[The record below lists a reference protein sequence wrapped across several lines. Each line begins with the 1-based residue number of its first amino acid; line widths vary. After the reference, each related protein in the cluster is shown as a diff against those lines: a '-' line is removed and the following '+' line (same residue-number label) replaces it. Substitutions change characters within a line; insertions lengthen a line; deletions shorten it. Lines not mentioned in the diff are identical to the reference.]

1 MPIIIDNFH
10 VRLKA
15 PIDNRFVVGGSD
27 SFYQNK
33 DDIENKYLG
42 LRIWDLN
49 IPGGP
54 FCWKGDIEGWVSE
67 NAIGVTVDGTTSPG
81 YLPVFTSGPTV
92 LGNSLLYQTNNQIG
106 IGILPSSINPNT
118 QVNGSV
124 ISFVSNGLHVSGN
137 IKTDNFLIGK
147 GDYITQ
153 LNASNVNAGLLDI
166 RYIDNRQFG
175 GIGLSVVGGPYVL
188 LNTGLSNGVNWVA
201 ANTLTV
207 ANANLASN
215 ISIVDD
221 NISPSINYIT
231 FALNIGNQQLKVSTS
246 KMQFK
251 PDTGQLYLSDG
262 NTGAPVYSFL
272 SGSNTGFYYNY
283 SGNGNVI
290 PSTIPGIGTSIEG
303 VEVTRTNRN
312 GLVVNNRIYISPTT
326 DNLTNVGHG
335 IVWLLG
341 AATNDININD
351 GFVYNGQRLNFYG
364 IGSHIPTDSGIATGR
379 GTYIAGYFGVDI
391 FSGGRLKVKVD
402 EYNDVN
408 IFSRLNIN
416 PTGIDGMYD
425 RLGSATNENRVLLT
439 IKSTGGIQGN
449 SVVIK
454 DWSVR
459 SALVPNTSTQD
470 SWLTWKHHNGI
481 TIDGYYNTPNGLA
494 KPDLA
499 PDSPT
504 YGTLTFWERHPYLHE
519 HYFGSADRKTLTI
532 NSSVNNTGGLT
543 SFVKVDGNIYNVTG
557 NSFIGAYSVVSTKTL
572 EDVLNNNLPKTI
584 KTGMFDINGT
594 SMYTTVPNPNGKF
607 TNITVNDN
615 DFANYLKWLEIPYNS
630 PELNNVAAGQT
641 SYISGSSIEGLN
653 GNPYGA
659 GRARY
664 DTYGTRN
671 SFQQA
676 WHNIKGYK
684 VFQIQQRGSADSRF
698 KVLMY
703 KDPAYIAD
711 FNSGKLTE
719 WKLEKNATGVS
730 VAYGGIGN
738 GGRYDFL
745 LICPTYYPIPTYFMN
760 QPGMSHVE
768 IYIHEPTGEYQDMA
782 LYINLQR
789 RSVLVPTT
797 LNTNLPGVSIGSYT
811 GI

>member
-67 NAIGVTVDGTTSPG
+67 NAIGVTVDGSTSPG
-81 YLPVFTSGPTV
+81 YLPFFTSGPTV
-92 LGNSLLYQTNNQIG
+92 LGNSLLYQTSNQIG

-118 QVNGSV
+118 QVNGSA
-124 ISFVSNGLHVSGN
+124 ISFVSNGLHVAGN

-283 SGNGNVI
+283 SGNGNII

-312 GLVVNNRIYISPTT
+312 GLVVNNRIYIQPTSN
-326 DNLTNVGHG
+326 NLSDVGYG
-335 IVWLLG
+335 IVWLLNG
-341 AATNDININD
+341 ATNDQGFND
-351 GFVYNGQRLNFYG
+351 GFAYNGQRLNFYG
-364 IGSHIPTDSGIATGR
+364 LGSHIPTDSGQSTGR
-379 GTYIAGYFGVDI
+379 GTYISGYFGVDI
-391 FSGGRLKVKVD
+391 FSGNRLKVKVD

-416 PTGIDGMYD
+416 TTGIDGMYD
-425 RLGSATNENRVLLT
+425 RLGSETNENRVLLT
-439 IKSTGGIQGN
+439 IKSTGGIAGN
-449 SVVIK
+449 NVVIK

-459 SALVPNTSTQD
+459 SALVLNASTQD

-481 TIDGYYNTPNGLA
+481 TIDGFYNTPNR
-494 KPDLA
+494 PDAGQL
-499 PDSPT
+499 ST
-504 YGTLTFWERHPYLHE
+504 SGTLTFWERHPYINE
-519 HYFGSADRKTLTI
+519 QYFGSVDRKTLTI
-532 NSSVNNTGGLT
+532 NSST
-543 SFVKVDGNIYNVTG
+543 SPFVKVDGNLLVGTNTISPSAVADFTSTNKGIIPPRLTTAQRGTIVTPVAGVTIYNTTTKHMEVYDGTDWVG
-557 NSFIGAYSVVSTKTL
+557 LSTTKVVS
-572 EDVLNNNLPKTI
+572 
-584 KTGMFDINGT
+584 
-594 SMYTTVPNPNGKF
+594 
-607 TNITVNDN
+607 
-615 DFANYLKWLEIPYNS
+615 
-630 PELNNVAAGQT
+630 AA
-641 SYISGSSIEGLN
+641 
-653 GNPYGA
+653 
-659 GRARY
+659 
-664 DTYGTRN
+664 
-671 SFQQA
+671 
-676 WHNIKGYK
+676 
-684 VFQIQQRGSADSRF
+684 V
-698 KVLMY
+698 
-703 KDPAYIAD
+703 
-711 FNSGKLTE
+711 
-719 WKLEKNATGVS
+719 
-730 VAYGGIGN
+730 
-738 GGRYDFL
+738 
-745 LICPTYYPIPTYFMN
+745 
-760 QPGMSHVE
+760 
-768 IYIHEPTGEYQDMA
+768 
-782 LYINLQR
+782 
-789 RSVLVPTT
+789 TT
-797 LNTNLPGVSIGSYT
+797 LNRSSPGGANGWQDNYRIYNYAFIYPPTGYTISNLVGFIPSIAYIDFAGDVNGDDTFWCRYDIELPNTTYNSSSVATSNPIYGT
-811 GI
+811 TARIRVWCNNSENHANSIVNYLAIWEK

>member
-67 NAIGVTVDGTTSPG
+67 NAIGVTVDGTTSQG

-92 LGNSLLYQTNNQIG
+92 LGNSLLYQTSNQIG

-118 QVNGSV
+118 QVNGSA
-124 ISFVSNGLHVSGN
+124 IDFVSNGLHVSGN

-153 LNASNVNAGLLDI
+153 LNAGNVVGPGLLDI
-166 RYIDNRQFG
+166 RYIDNRQSG

-221 NISPSINYIT
+221 NISDVNYIT

-283 SGNGNVI
+283 SGNGNII

-312 GLVVNNRIYISPTT
+312 GLVVNNRIYIQPTSNNT
-326 DNLTNVGHG
+326 DVGYG
-335 IVWLLG
+335 IVWSTNG
-341 AATNDININD
+341 NSTNDNSIND
-351 GFVYNGQRLNFYG
+351 GFTYNGQRLNFYG
-364 IGSHIPTDSGIATGR
+364 IGSHLPTDSDSTTGR
-379 GTYIAGYFGVDI
+379 GTYISGYFGVDI
-391 FSGGRLKVKVD
+391 FSGNRLKVKVD

-416 PTGIDGMYD
+416 TTGIDGMYD

-439 IKSTGGIQGN
+439 IKSTGGIAGN

-459 SALVPNTSTQD
+459 ASQALTPNSGSQD

-481 TIDGYYNTPNGLA
+481 TIDGYYNTPNGPA

-504 YGTLTFWERHPYLHE
+504 YGTLTFWERHPYINE
-519 HYFGSADRKTLTI
+519 QYFGSVDRKTLTI
-532 NSSVNNTGGLT
+532 NSST
-543 SFVKVDGNIYNVTG
+543 SPFVKVDGLLNVLGSING
-557 NSFIGAYSVVSTKTL
+557 NTTISGNWIATNVEAVNTTIDNKVMTPMKTKTAITAIKSTSS
-572 EDVLNNNLPKTI
+572 VLSYTN
-584 KTGMFDINGT
+584 NGT
-594 SMYTTVPNPNGKF
+594 
-607 TNITVNDN
+607 ITWTHGLLGIP
-615 DFANYLKWLEIPYNS
+615 DFVSVTFICK
-630 PELNNVAAGQT
+630 VAEGSNAAT
-641 SYISGSSIEGLN
+641 SYQIGDRIQVFPTSQPEGQQEGYSLRKTTSSIIIKIGSN
-653 GNPYGA
+653 GA
-659 GRARY
+659 GFYVRP
-664 DTYGTRN
+664 DNGTTFLSATN
-671 SFQQA
+671 
-676 WHNIKGYK
+676 WNIEITAYK
-684 VFQIQQRGSADSRF
+684 F
-698 KVLMY
+698 
-703 KDPAYIAD
+703 
-711 FNSGKLTE
+711 
-719 WKLEKNATGVS
+719 
-730 VAYGGIGN
+730 
-738 GGRYDFL
+738 
-745 LICPTYYPIPTYFMN
+745 
-760 QPGMSHVE
+760 
-768 IYIHEPTGEYQDMA
+768 
-782 LYINLQR
+782 
-789 RSVLVPTT
+789 
-797 LNTNLPGVSIGSYT
+797 
-811 GI
+811 

>member
-67 NAIGVTVDGTTSPG
+67 NAIGVTVDGSTSPG

-92 LGNSLLYQTNNQIG
+92 LGNSLLYQTSNQIG

-118 QVNGSV
+118 QVNGSA

-188 LNTGLSNGVNWVA
+188 LNTGLNNGVNWVA

-231 FALNIGNQQLKVSTS
+231 FVLNIGNQQLKVSTS

-283 SGNGNVI
+283 SGNGNLI

-303 VEVTRTNRN
+303 VEITRTNRN
-312 GLVVNNRIYISPTT
+312 GLVVNNRIYIQPTSN
-326 DNLTNVGHG
+326 NLSDVGYG
-335 IVWLLG
+335 IVWLLNG
-341 AATNDININD
+341 ATNDQGFND
-351 GFVYNGQRLNFYG
+351 GFAYNGQRLNFYG
-364 IGSHIPTDSGIATGR
+364 IGSHIPTDSGQSTGR
-379 GTYIAGYFGVDI
+379 GTYISGYFGVDM

-416 PTGIDGMYD
+416 TTGIDGMYD
-425 RLGSATNENRVLLT
+425 RLGSSTNENRVLLT
-439 IKSTGGIQGN
+439 IKSTGGIAGN
-449 SVVIK
+449 NVVIK

-459 SALVPNTSTQD
+459 SGLVPNASTQD

-481 TIDGYYNTPNGLA
+481 TIDGVYNTPNGPA
-494 KPDLA
+494 KPDSA
-499 PDSPT
+499 PDSST

-519 HYFGSADRKTLTI
+519 QYFGSADRKTLTV
-532 NSSVNNTGGLT
+532 NSST
-543 SFVKVDGNIYNVTG
+543 SPFVKVDGNILVGSSTTQITNSTGNIVVGSGNLLVGTNTIVPSAIVDFSSTTKGFLPPRMTTTQRNAIVSPVTG
-557 NSFIGAYSVVSTKTL
+557 LTIYNTDTGWVQTNQSNTHRNALNTYDGSKWVGVTTFLYRGRTAIFNPGTDELIKIWLTTTGPVINGPLPTNTIQVSSQNYLVVGSL
-572 EDVLNNNLPKTI
+572 EVVGVNDTYDNYNRDNDVLFTI
-584 KTGMFDINGT
+584 GR
-594 SMYTTVPNPNGKF
+594 KF
-607 TNITVNDN
+607 TESFELALRELGNSAQNLR
-615 DFANYLKWLEIPYNS
+615 FSFYL
-630 PELNNVAAGQT
+630 
-641 SYISGSSIEGLN
+641 
-653 GNPYGA
+653 
-659 GRARY
+659 
-664 DTYGTRN
+664 
-671 SFQQA
+671 
-676 WHNIKGYK
+676 
-684 VFQIQQRGSADSRF
+684 
-698 KVLMY
+698 
-703 KDPAYIAD
+703 
-711 FNSGKLTE
+711 
-719 WKLEKNATGVS
+719 
-730 VAYGGIGN
+730 
-738 GGRYDFL
+738 
-745 LICPTYYPIPTYFMN
+745 
-760 QPGMSHVE
+760 
-768 IYIHEPTGEYQDMA
+768 
-782 LYINLQR
+782 
-789 RSVLVPTT
+789 
-797 LNTNLPGVSIGSYT
+797 LPL
-811 GI
+811 